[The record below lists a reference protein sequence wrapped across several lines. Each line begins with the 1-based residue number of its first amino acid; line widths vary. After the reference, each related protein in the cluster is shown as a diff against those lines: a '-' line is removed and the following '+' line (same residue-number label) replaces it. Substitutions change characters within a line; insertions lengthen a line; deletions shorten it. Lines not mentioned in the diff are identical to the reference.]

1 MIKQISLIL
10 FGFLLSTNIFSQKTI
25 SYSKNQLVIKFKK
38 QSNVNFVSYSD
49 RKKFGIKLLDSLNN
63 KYNLRNI
70 DLTGNKKKGDTYI
83 LEFNT
88 NQDIEKLVKIYES
101 TNLFEY
107 VEPNCIGTVGG
118 IQGDSKIIPNDSYFS
133 RQWGLYND
141 GTISFSTAVDDADI
155 DMELAWDIEQGDSSI
170 VIAVL
175 DAGLKLDHPDI
186 SGRVWVNNNEIT
198 NTLDDD
204 SNGYID
210 DIQGWDFANDDNDPT
225 DDHGHGTN
233 VAGIIGAE
241 ASNNIGYAGV
251 DWNSKLMICKIL
263 DNNNNGLYSWWTEAI
278 YYAVDNGADVIN
290 MSVGGSSFS
299 NSMQDAVDY
308 AYNNGVTVVAC
319 MMNENNNVTY
329 YPAGYQNTIAV
340 GSTNPDDK
348 RSSPFFWSSTSGS
361 NYGDHI
367 DVVAPG
373 NYIYGLN
380 HQSNT
385 NYNSYWGGTS
395 QAAPIV
401 AGLSALLLAQDLTR
415 TPDDIRNII
424 RNTAEDQTGDPS
436 EDIMGFD
443 IYYGYGR
450 INAHQALIQKTVDI
464 KEIDSQDKSITIFP
478 NPSSE
483 FLFIRSNKRVNI
495 ISIKNILGKEIVS
508 KKFESDQE
516 LFEIDISNL
525 STGMYI
531 VNVADVHGKNI
542 QSKKVFIK

>member
-141 GTISFSTAVDDADI
+141 GTISFYTAVDDADI